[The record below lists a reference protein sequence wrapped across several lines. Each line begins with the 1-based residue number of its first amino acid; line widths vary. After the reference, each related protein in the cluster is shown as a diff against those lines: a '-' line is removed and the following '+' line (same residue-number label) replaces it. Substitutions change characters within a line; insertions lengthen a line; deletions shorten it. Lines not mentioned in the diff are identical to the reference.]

1 MTHAD
6 QSVSRTSISPS
17 PFAGMSDALVFVM
30 VFGGIF
36 ILRITAATFVFLLI
50 LPQGE
55 RCPNCDAVTLR
66 VRSRG
71 WNTLMPWFRT
81 SWCMECGW
89 EGLLRFA
96 RPVVS
101 PGTSVPDVPRQ
112 LRAPRPR

>member
-1 MTHAD
+1 MNHTAA
-6 QSVSRTSISPS
+6 RRSPTLRLRGPS
-17 PFAGMSDALVFVM
+17 MSDALIFVL

-36 ILRITAATFVFLLI
+36 VLRITAATIVFLLI

-55 RCPNCDAVTLR
+55 RCPNCDAITLR

-96 RPVVS
+96 PPVVS
-101 PGTSVPDVPRQ
+101 PPASLPDATRRAQAPKPR
-112 LRAPRPR
+112 